1 MTRMILLL
9 VAIALLLGVGYWLWT
24 PDKPRAALEAKY
36 LRDPGDMI
44 SVAGARLHVR
54 DSGPKDGP
62 AVIMIHGFGSSLHTW
77 DSWANGLQDR
87 FRVIRFDL
95 PGSGLS
101 EPDALGRYD
110 DRRSF
115 EILAAL
121 MDQLGVRQAGLIGN
135 SIGGRI
141 SWGFAA
147 AQPDRVAKLVLVAPD
162 GFASQGFSYGVAP
175 KVPKT
180 LEAMQYVLPR
190 FMLKM
195 NLAPAYGDPK
205 ALTEG
210 MVDRYHDLMLAP
222 GVRAALIERM
232 RQTVLESPE
241 GILSRIKAPVLL
253 VWGEKDGAIPVSN
266 AADYQRLL
274 PRSELVTFPGVGHL
288 PQEEA
293 SQTTLPAVKAFLL
306 R

>member
-1 MTRMILLL
+1 MILLL
-9 VAIALLLGVGYWLWT
+9 AAIALLTGVGYWLWT
-24 PDKPRAALEAKY
+24 PDRPRAALEAKY
-36 LRDPGDMI
+36 LRDPGDI
-44 SVAGARLHVR
+44 IPVEGARLHVR
-54 DSGPKDGP
+54 DSGAKDRP
-62 AVIMIHGFGSSLHTW
+62 AVILIHGFGSSLHTW
-77 DSWANGLQDR
+77 EDWANGLQDS

-115 EILAAL
+115 QVLAAL
-121 MDQLGVRQAGLIGN
+121 MDQLGVRQASLIGN

-141 SWGFAA
+141 AWGFAA

-175 KVPKT
+175 KVPKM
-180 LEAMQYVLPR
+180 LEAMRYVLPR

-195 NLAPAYGDPK
+195 NLVPAYGDPK

-210 MVDRYHDLMLAP
+210 MVDRYYDLMRAP
-222 GVRAALIERM
+222 GARAALIERM

-241 GILSRIKAPVLL
+241 AILGQIKVPVLL

-288 PQEEA
+288 PQEENPRESVA
-293 SQTTLPAVKAFLL
+293 PVRKFLEAGP
-306 R
+306 

>member
-1 MTRMILLL
+1 MIFLLSSIVLL
-9 VAIALLLGVGYWLWT
+9 VGVGYWLWT

-36 LRDPGDMI
+36 LRDPADMI
-44 SVAGARLHVR
+44 TVAGSRLHVR
-54 DSGPKDGP
+54 DGGRKDKP

-77 DSWANGLQDR
+77 EDWAVAMQDS

-115 EILAAL
+115 QILTEL
-121 MDQLGVRQAGLIGN
+121 MDQLRVQRASLIGN

-141 SWGFAA
+141 AWGFAA
-147 AQPDRVAKLVLVAPD
+147 EQPDRVSKLVLVAPD

-175 KVPKT
+175 KVPKM
-180 LEAMQYVLPR
+180 LEIMQYALPR

-205 ALTEG
+205 ALTEA
-210 MVDRYHDLMLAP
+210 MVDRYYDLMLAP
-222 GVRAALIERM
+222 GSRAALIERM

-241 GILSRIKAPVLL
+241 GILRRIKAPVLL

-274 PRSELVTFPGVGHL
+274 PTSELVTFPGIGHL
-288 PQEEA
+288 PQEEDPA
-293 SQTTLPAVKAFLL
+293 RTILPVTIFLKQ
-306 R
+306 

>member
-1 MTRMILLL
+1 MILLL
-9 VAIALLLGVGYWLWT
+9 SAIALLLGVGYWLWT

-44 SVAGARLHVR
+44 SVAGALLHVR
-54 DSGPKDGP
+54 ESGPKDRP
-62 AVIMIHGFGSSLHTW
+62 AVILIHGFGSSLHTW
-77 DSWANGLQDR
+77 ESWAVALQDR

-115 EILAAL
+115 EVLAAL
-121 MDQLGVRQAGLIGN
+121 MDQLGIRQASLIGN

-147 AQPDRVAKLVLVAPD
+147 AQPDRVAKLILVAPD

-180 LEAMQYVLPR
+180 LEAMRYVLPR

-210 MVDRYHDLMLAP
+210 MVDRYYDLMLAP

-241 GILSRIKAPVLL
+241 AILGQIRAPVLL
-253 VWGEKDGAIPVSN
+253 VWGEKDGAIPISN

-274 PRSELVTFPGVGHL
+274 PNSELAAFPGIGHL

-293 SQTTLPAVKAFLL
+293 PQATLPAVKALLL

>member
-1 MTRMILLL
+1 MILLL
-9 VAIALLLGVGYWLWT
+9 SAIALLVGFGYWLWT
-24 PDKPRAALEAKY
+24 PDKPRAALEVKY

-44 SVAGARLHVR
+44 SFEAARLHVR
-54 DSGPKDGP
+54 DSGPKDKP
-62 AVIMIHGFGSSLHTW
+62 AVIMTHGFGSSLHTW
-77 DSWANGLQDR
+77 EGWAVGLQDS

-101 EPDALGRYD
+101 EPDAMGRYD

-115 EILAAL
+115 EVLTAL
-121 MDQLGVRQAGLIGN
+121 MDQLGIRQASLIGN

-141 SWGFAA
+141 AWGFAA
-147 AQPDRVAKLVLVAPD
+147 EHPDRVSKLVLVSPD
-162 GFASQGFSYGVAP
+162 GFASAGFSYGVAP

-210 MVDRYHDLMLAP
+210 MVDRYYDLMLAP
-222 GVRAALIERM
+222 GSRAALIDRM

-241 GILSRIKAPVLL
+241 GILGRIKAPVLL

-274 PRSELVTFPGVGHL
+274 PRSELVTFPGIGHL

-293 SQTTLPAVKAFLL
+293 PQATLPAVRAFLL

>member
-1 MTRMILLL
+1 LILSLS
-9 VAIALLLGVGYWLWT
+9 AIAVLAGVGYWLWT

-36 LRDPGDMI
+36 LRDPSDMI
-44 SVAGARLHVR
+44 SVAGSRLHVR
-54 DSGPKDGP
+54 DSGPKDRP

-77 DSWANGLQDR
+77 ESWTAGLQDR
-87 FRVIRFDL
+87 FRVISFDL

-115 EILAAL
+115 QVLSAL
-121 MDQLGVRQAGLIGN
+121 MDRLGLERATLIGN

-141 SWGFAA
+141 AWGYA
-147 AQPDRVAKLVLVAPD
+147 AQQPKRVDKLVLVSPD
-162 GFASQGFSYGVAP
+162 GFASQGFNYGEAP
-175 KVPKT
+175 KAPAA
-180 LEAMQYVLPR
+180 LEAMRYVLPR

-195 NLAPAYGDPK
+195 NLVPAYGDPK
-205 ALTEG
+205 ALSDG
-210 MVDRYHDLMLAP
+210 MVDRYYDLMLAP

-241 GILSRIKAPVLL
+241 PLLSQIKAPVLL
-253 VWGEKDGAIPVSN
+253 VWGEKDGAIPISN

-274 PRSELVTFPGVGHL
+274 PDSKLVSFPGIGHL

-293 SQTTLPAVKAFLL
+293 PQLTLPPVRAFLL
-306 R
+306 S

>member
-1 MTRMILLL
+1 MILLL

>member
-1 MTRMILLL
+1 MILFLS
-9 VAIALLLGVGYWLWT
+9 AIALLAGVGYWLWT

-36 LRDPGDMI
+36 LRDPADMI
-44 SVAGARLHVR
+44 SIAGARLHVR
-54 DSGPKDGP
+54 ESGPKDKP
-62 AVIMIHGFGSSLHTW
+62 AVILIHGFGSSLHTW
-77 DSWANGLQDR
+77 ETWAVGLQDS

-101 EPDALGRYD
+101 EPDAQGRYD
-110 DRRSF
+110 DQRSF
-115 EILAAL
+115 QILTAL
-121 MDQLGVRQAGLIGN
+121 MDHLGVRQASLIGN

-141 SWGFAA
+141 AWGFAA
-147 AQPDRVAKLVLVAPD
+147 DQPDRVSKLVLVAPD
-162 GFASQGFSYGVAP
+162 GFASTGFSYGVAP

-195 NLAPAYGDPK
+195 NLAPAYGDK
-205 ALTEG
+205 NALSDG
-210 MVDRYHDLMLAP
+210 MVDRYYDLMLAP
-222 GVRAALIERM
+222 GSRAALIERM

-241 GILSRIKAPVLL
+241 PILSQIKAPTLL

-274 PRSELVTFPGVGHL
+274 PTSDLVTFPGIGHL

-293 SQTTLPAVKAFLL
+293 PQATLPAVKAFLA

>member
-1 MTRMILLL
+1 MPRMFLLL
-9 VAIALLLGVGYWLWT
+9 AAIALLSGLAYWLWT

-44 SVAGARLHVR
+44 EIEGARLHVR
-54 DSGPKDGP
+54 ASGPRTKP

-77 DSWANGLQDR
+77 EGWAHGLEDR

-115 EILAAL
+115 QVLSAL
-121 MDQLGVRQAGLIGN
+121 MDHLGVRRASLIGN

-141 SWGFAA
+141 AWGFAA
-147 AQPDRVAKLVLVAPD
+147 EQPDRVDKLVLVAPD

-175 KVPKT
+175 KVPMT
-180 LEAMQYVLPR
+180 LEAMRYVLPR
-190 FMLKM
+190 FLLKM
-195 NLAPAYGDPK
+195 NLVPAYGDPNS
-205 ALTEG
+205 LTEG

-222 GVRAALIERM
+222 GVRAALIDRM
-232 RQTVLESPE
+232 RQTVLDSPE
-241 GILSRIKAPVLL
+241 GILSRIKSPALL
-253 VWGEKDGAIPVSN
+253 VWGEKDGAIPISN

-274 PRSELVTFPGVGHL
+274 PRSELAAFPGIGHL

-293 SQTTLPAVKAFLL
+293 PQATLPAVKAFLL